1 MSTGIKSWAE
11 EDRPREKMILK
22 GREALSDAELLAILL
37 GSGSRAETAV
47 SLARRI
53 LTDIESLDSLGKKS
67 LQHFMEYRG
76 IGEAK
81 AITIAA
87 ALELGRRRQASTP
100 KQKVKITSSELAYQ
114 HLGPRLSDLPH
125 EEFWI
130 LLLSQRNT
138 VLAQERISQGGMSAT
153 VVDPK
158 LIFSKALQHNASGI
172 ILFHNH
178 PSGLCS
184 PSQED
189 IRLTEKLVKAGQ
201 VMSIRVNDHLIIGD
215 NKYYS
220 FRDEGMMDSKE

>member
-1 MSTGIKSWAE
+1 MSSGIKSWAE

-22 GREALSDAELLAILL
+22 GRESLSDAELLAILL
-37 GSGSRAETAV
+37 GSGSINETAV

-53 LTDIESLDSLGKKS
+53 LADIESLDSLGKKS
-67 LQHFMEYRG
+67 LQHFMQYRG

-100 KQKVKITSSELAYQ
+100 KQKVKITSSELAFQ

-178 PSGLCS
+178 PSGLCN

-201 VMSIRVNDHLIIGD
+201 VMSIRVSDHLIIGD
-215 NKYYS
+215 NIYYS
-220 FRDEGMMDSKE
+220 FRDEGMMD

>member
-1 MSTGIKSWAE
+1 MVKGIKSWAE

-22 GREALSDAELLAILL
+22 GRESLTDAELLAILL
-37 GSGSRAETAV
+37 GSGSKNETAV
-47 SLARRI
+47 GLSRRI
-53 LTDIESLDSLGKKS
+53 LSDIDSLDLLGRKP
-67 LQHFMEYRG
+67 LDHFMQYRG

-81 AITIAA
+81 AITIVA

-100 KQKVKITSSELAYQ
+100 KEKLKITSSELAYQ

-125 EEFWI
+125 EEFWV

-158 LIFSKALQHNASGI
+158 LIFTHALRHQASAI

-178 PSGLCS
+178 PSGLCD

-189 IRLTEKLVKAGQ
+189 IRLTEKLVNAGK

-215 NKYYS
+215 NRYYS
-220 FRDEGMMDSKE
+220 FRDEGMMN